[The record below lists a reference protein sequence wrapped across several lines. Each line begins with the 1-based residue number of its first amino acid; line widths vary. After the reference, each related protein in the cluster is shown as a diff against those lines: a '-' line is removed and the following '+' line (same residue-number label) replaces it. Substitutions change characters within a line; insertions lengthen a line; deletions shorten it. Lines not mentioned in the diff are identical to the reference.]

1 MKKLS
6 VLLIVMCL
14 VSSIFAGGSS
24 ETPVAPADAAA
35 KAPIDLKVW
44 VGELYVDATAKMIE
58 SFKARYPEETFNIT
72 IGIESESTCKDTIL
86 TDPEAAADVFTFADD
101 QLLDLVNAGAI
112 QEVLVN
118 ADGVKSAN
126 GEGAVAAATVN
137 GKLYA
142 YPMSASNGYF
152 LYYDAR
158 FFSEDDV
165 KSFNTMVEKAAS
177 AGKKV
182 GMQFGVDGGWYLYGF
197 FKGAGLEMVINED
210 GTSNSCNWNSARGV
224 EVAQGILDLV
234 ASGAFVADSTSNLVS
249 AAADGNVVAL
259 VDGTW
264 DSNPIMDAFKE
275 GYACAKLP
283 TFKVAGEDVQ
293 TASFA
298 GYKLIG
304 VNPHSKNVGWAMRL
318 ADWLTNEE
326 NQVLRFQTNGDGPSN
341 VNAAA
346 DDAVR
351 TNPAIAALATQS
363 QYATV
368 QRVAGGYWT
377 PAATLG
383 TILSQ
388 GNPEKTDLLKLLDTA
403 VAGITAP
410 SL

>member
-1 MKKLS
+1 M
-6 VLLIVMCL
+6 
-14 VSSIFAGGSS
+14 
-24 ETPVAPADAAA
+24 
-35 KAPIDLKVW
+35 
-44 VGELYVDATAKMIE
+44 
-58 SFKARYPEETFNIT
+58 
-72 IGIESESTCKDTIL
+72 
-86 TDPEAAADVFTFADD
+86 
-101 QLLDLVNAGAI
+101 NAGAI

-118 ADGVKSAN
+118 PEGVKAAN
-126 GEGAVAAATVN
+126 GEGSVAAATVN

-152 LYYDAR
+152 LYYDSR
-158 FFSEDDV
+158 FFSSDDV
-165 KSFNTMVEKAAS
+165 KSFNTMVEKAAK

-182 GMQFGVDGGWYLYGF
+182 GMQFGPDGGWYLYGF

-210 GTSNSCNWNSARGV
+210 GKSNSCNWNTAKGV

-249 AAADGNVVAL
+249 GANDGSVVAL

-264 DSNPIMDAFKE
+264 DANPIMDAYKD

-283 TFKVAGEDVQ
+283 TFRVAGQDVQ

-318 ADWLTNEE
+318 ADWLTNEA
-326 NQVLRFQTNGDGPSN
+326 NQVLRFQTNGDGPAN
-341 VNAAA
+341 IKAAA

-351 TNPAIAALATQS
+351 TNPAIAALATQG

-368 QRVAGGYWT
+368 QRVAGNYWT

-388 GNPEKTDLLKLLDTA
+388 GNPQKTDLLTLLDTA

-410 SL
+410 AL

>member
-14 VSSIFAGGSS
+14 AASVFAGGSS
-24 ETPVAPADAAA
+24 EQAAAPAAA

-44 VGELYVDATAKMIE
+44 VGELYVDATAKMVE
-58 SFKARYPEETFNIT
+58 SFKAQYPEETFNIT

-118 ADGVKSAN
+118 PEGVKSAN
-126 GEGAVAAATVN
+126 GEGSVAAATVN

-152 LYYDAR
+152 LYYDSR
-158 FFSEDDV
+158 FFSSDDV
-165 KSFNTMVEKAAS
+165 KSFNTMVEKAAK

-182 GMQFGVDGGWYLYGF
+182 GMQFGPDGGWYLYGF

-210 GTSNSCNWNSARGV
+210 GKTNSCNWNTAKGV

-234 ASGAFVADSTSNLVS
+234 ASGAFVAT
-249 AAADGNVVAL
+249 DGSVVAL

-264 DSNPIMDAFKE
+264 DANPIMDAYKD

-283 TFKVAGEDVQ
+283 TFRVAGQDVQ

-318 ADWLTNEE
+318 ADWLTNEA
-326 NQVLRFQTNGDGPSN
+326 NQVLRFQTNGDGPAN
-341 VNAAA
+341 IKAAA

-351 TNPAIAALATQS
+351 TNPAIAALATQG

-368 QRVAGGYWT
+368 QRVAGNYWT

-388 GNPEKTDLLKLLDTA
+388 GNPQKTDLLTLLDTA

-410 SL
+410 AL